1 MEKLAKQ
8 AVEKLINT
16 LQNEENKCKI
26 EHNILDP
33 MVAYIGKRLWPY
45 IVSLSIS
52 LCILLTIIG
61 YLMFLMIHLQ
71 KDIRL
76 RDLKQ

>member
-8 AVEKLINT
+8 AVEKFINT
-16 LQNEENKCKI
+16 LQNDENKSKI
-26 EHNILDP
+26 ENNILDP

-45 IVSLSIS
+45 IVSLSVS
-52 LCILLTIIG
+52 LCILLIVIG

>member
-1 MEKLAKQ
+1 MDKFAKQ
-8 AVEKLINT
+8 AVEKFINIIKT
-16 LQNEENKCKI
+16 DEHKHQI
-26 EHNILDP
+26 EHNVLDP
-33 MVAYIGKRLWPY
+33 MVDYIGKRLWPY

-52 LCILLTIIG
+52 LCLLLIVIG
-61 YLMFLMIHLQ
+61 YIMYFMIHLQ

>member
-8 AVEKLINT
+8 AAEKFINT
-16 LQNEENKCKI
+16 LQNDENKSKI
-26 EHNILDP
+26 ESNILDP

-52 LCILLTIIG
+52 LCILLIIIG

>member
-1 MEKLAKQ
+1 MDKLTKQ
-8 AVEKLINT
+8 AAEKFMDI
-16 LQNEENKCKI
+16 LQQEENRGKI
-26 EHNILDP
+26 EKNVLNP

-52 LCILLTIIG
+52 LCILLIVLSYMM
-61 YLMFLMIHLQ
+61 YLTIHLQ

>member
-1 MEKLAKQ
+1 MEKFTKQ
-8 AVEKLINT
+8 AAEKFIDT
-16 LQNEENKCKI
+16 LQKEENRCKI
-26 EHNILDP
+26 ENHVLNP

-52 LCILLTIIG
+52 LCLLLVILG
-61 YLMFLMIHLQ
+61 YVMFLIVHLQ

-76 RDLKQ
+76 QGLKQ